1 MTSFLR
7 ACVCARIA
15 AQWVVVGGGLG
26 LCRPRVIS
34 RDQASLMS
42 AGSSRGTQAL
52 PTPSSPSPG
61 TFWLHTAPCW
71 TDSPNFTYLIPPFK
85 QLQRILTYNLSLLCF
100 YIYLSYTFYPLCFW
114 VIILHTFS
122 CRRFI
127 TDVDVVLALRPR
139 SSLFTGL
146 FRGKLPQK
154 DIELTFPGMSG
165 DFTSEN
171 FSATWYLIEN
181 HMGSR

>member
-1 MTSFLR
+1 MHYTSAAWNFSACSQDIYASRIVCFYVFHRPQTVMLYCLCDVFSTCV
-7 ACVCARIA
+7 CVCAHSRT
-15 AQWVVVGGGLG
+15 VGGGGGGGLG

-100 YIYLSYTFYPLCFW
+100 YIYLSYTFYPLCF
-114 VIILHTFS
+114 
-122 CRRFI
+122 
-127 TDVDVVLALRPR
+127 
-139 SSLFTGL
+139 
-146 FRGKLPQK
+146 
-154 DIELTFPGMSG
+154 
-165 DFTSEN
+165 
-171 FSATWYLIEN
+171 
-181 HMGSR
+181 